1 MEKNLSIN
9 KFRNK
14 FRKSNTVGAWLQLSD
29 PNIAKIISKLSYINW
44 ICLDLEHG
52 LIDEKSISKIIDAV
66 ENSSKIILVRL
77 SINEINKIPKILD
90 TGIDG
95 FIIANIKSIDQ
106 IKKVYKLCNFPPL
119 GERGLGFSKFNNFR
133 LNKKNLDIKPI
144 IVPMIENKDALNNL
158 IDIVKLKKI
167 YDGIFIGPVD
177 LSLSIGDNLKF
188 SNKHKLAISKIKN
201 ICKKN
206 SIPVGL
212 HIIKGDKKELR
223 RNFSKGFNFLAY
235 LTDTVVLQNY

>member
-1 MEKNLSIN
+1 MEKNISIN

-14 FRKSNTVGAWLQLSD
+14 FKKKTIGAWLQLSD
-29 PNIAKIISKLSYINW
+29 PNIAKIVSKISYIDW

-52 LIDEKSISKIIDAV
+52 LINVNLVPSIVDSV
-66 ENSSKIILVRL
+66 ENSNKIILARISVH
-77 SINEINKIPKILD
+77 EINNIPKILD
-90 TGIDG
+90 SGIDG
-95 FIIANIKSIDQ
+95 FILANIRSIDQ
-106 IKKVYKLCNFPPL
+106 IKKVYKLCNYPPL
-119 GERGLGFSKFNNFR
+119 GERGLGFSKFNDFK
-133 LNKKNLDIKPI
+133 LNKKNISIRPI
-144 IVPMIENKDALNNL
+144 IIPMVENNEALNNL
-158 IDIVKLKKI
+158 NEIIKLKKL

-188 SNKHKLAISKIKN
+188 SNKYKSAILKIKS

-212 HIIKGDKKELR
+212 HIIKGDKKELK

>member
-1 MEKNLSIN
+1 MEKNISIN

-14 FRKSNTVGAWLQLSD
+14 FKKKNTTGAWIQLSD
-29 PNIAKIISKLSYINW
+29 PNIAKIVSKISYIDW

-52 LIDEKSISKIIDAV
+52 LINVNLVPSIVDSV
-66 ENSSKIILVRL
+66 ENSNKIILARISVH
-77 SINEINKIPKILD
+77 EINNIPKILD
-90 TGIDG
+90 SGIDG
-95 FIIANIKSIDQ
+95 FILANIRSIDQ
-106 IKKVYKLCNFPPL
+106 IKKVYKLCNYPPL
-119 GERGLGFSKFNNFR
+119 GERGLGFSKFNDFK
-133 LNKKNLDIKPI
+133 LNKKNISIRPI
-144 IVPMIENKDALNNL
+144 IIPMVENNEALNN
-158 IDIVKLKKI
+158 INEIVKFKKL

-188 SNKHKLAISKIKN
+188 SKKHNSAISKIKN
-201 ICKKN
+201 ICKKK

-212 HIIKGDKKELR
+212 HIIKGDKKELK

>member
-1 MEKNLSIN
+1 MEKNISLN

-14 FRKSNTVGAWLQLSD
+14 FKRKSIGAWLQLSD
-29 PNIAKIISKLSYINW
+29 PNIAKIVSKLSYINW

-52 LIDEKSISKIIDAV
+52 LIDSNLVSRIIDSV
-66 ENSSKIILVRL
+66 ENSNKIILARISV
-77 SINEINKIPKILD
+77 NEINKIPKILD
-90 TGIDG
+90 SGIDG

-119 GERGLGFSKFNNFR
+119 GDRGLGFSKFNDFK
-133 LNKKNLDIKPI
+133 LNKANIDIKPI
-144 IVPMIENKDALNNL
+144 IIPMIENNEALNKLNE
-158 IDIVKLKKI
+158 IVKFKKL

>member
-1 MEKNLSIN
+1 MEKNISLN

-14 FRKSNTVGAWLQLSD
+14 FKRKSIGAWLQLSD
-29 PNIAKIISKLSYINW
+29 PNIAKIVSKLSYINW

-52 LIDEKSISKIIDAV
+52 LIDSNLVSRIIDSV
-66 ENSSKIILVRL
+66 ENSNKIILARISV
-77 SINEINKIPKILD
+77 NEINKIPKILD
-90 TGIDG
+90 SGIDG

-119 GERGLGFSKFNNFR
+119 GDRGLGFSKFNDFK
-133 LNKKNLDIKPI
+133 LNKANIDIKPI
-144 IVPMIENKDALNNL
+144 IIPMIENNEALNKLNE
-158 IDIVKLKKI
+158 IVKFKKL

-188 SNKHKLAISKIKN
+188 SNKHKLAISKIKS